1 MRWIT
6 LGLLLGIV
14 MGVLLKLQIPVVL
27 TRYTAVAIM
36 GILDAVF
43 GALRAE
49 VTEGKYDS
57 MIFATG
63 LVFNIFLAVAITYL
77 GDRLGLDLYLAA
89 SIVFTFRIFNN
100 VGVSRR
106 ILLDK
111 FMQKRQLKL

>member
-1 MRWIT
+1 MRWISI
-6 LGLLLGIV
+6 GLLLGV
-14 MGVLLKLQIPVVL
+14 VLGVLLQLQIPVVL

-43 GALRAE
+43 GAMRAE

-63 LVFNIFLAVAITYL
+63 LVFNIILAVAITYL

-89 SIVFTFRIFNN
+89 SIVFTFRIFSN

-106 ILLDK
+106 VLLEK
-111 FMQKRQLKL
+111 FMHRKELKS